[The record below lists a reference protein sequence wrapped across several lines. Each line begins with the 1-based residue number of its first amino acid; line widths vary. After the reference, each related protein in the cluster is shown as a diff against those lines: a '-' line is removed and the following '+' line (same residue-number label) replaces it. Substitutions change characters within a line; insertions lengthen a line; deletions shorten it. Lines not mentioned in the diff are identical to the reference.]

1 MTTFKGTVKN
11 DKNNGSTAND
21 SLTGLAGSDT
31 LSGGLG
37 NDFIDGG
44 VDNDL
49 LNGENGND
57 TLVGGDGKDT
67 LNGGSGD
74 DKLDGGKDN
83 DKLSGDTG
91 NDTLNGG
98 AGADT
103 MTGGDGN
110 DYYFVDNLKDF
121 ISETNKVVTTGGNDT
136 IESVLLN
143 YTLPTNVENLILGGI
158 EISNG
163 TGNKSDNVITGNL
176 ADNYLRGDAGNDKL
190 IGNAGVD
197 TLDGGLGMDT
207 LIGGDDSDVYF
218 MNNTED
224 TIVEEVDGGELD
236 QVNATVSFNLNS
248 APNVEALELSGAK
261 ATDGTGNELNNLI
274 QEKEGGTVVKSLS
287 GMAGDDTL
295 DGAGGDDTLEG
306 GEGNDILEGGD
317 GTDTAIYN
325 DLQKNYQI
333 TANVDST
340 GVAQLVVK
348 YVGNTDNGAIDEG
361 EDILSNIEILQFSD
375 GSTINAAD
383 VIAGTVDAPTET
395 PIDGTTPP
403 IVETPIETKPT
414 TPTVSND
421 AVELA
426 ATKPPADMVFDFDL
440 PLTENADKIDVSS
453 FTAKAVRLLALGG
466 NDTIQGGASV
476 VRWIDGGEGNDSI
489 LGGDGTADTLLGGA
503 GDDLLSAGSL
513 YSLSIYSPGD
523 SAKNVLSGG
532 LGNDTLVGGKGDDML
547 IGGAGDDKL
556 YGDAVLSTFER
567 WDGHGNDGNDTLI
580 GGAGNDILSGFDGSN
595 SLDGGAGDD
604 SINSGSGNDNIVGG
618 AGNDKIYANGGND
631 TINAGAGVDSIT
643 GGKGADVF
651 IFAKGDS
658 GVGEPVIV
666 KKESVAQ
673 RDVITDFEEG
683 IDIFDFT
690 AIADGKLSFVGTKA
704 FSGNNQVRYEL
715 DFVHSTTIVKLNL
728 DNDPKTTEMEIEL
741 TGFKNLT
748 ADDFVLVKS
757 A

>member
-1 MTTFKGTVKN
+1 MTTFKGTTKN
-11 DKNNGSTAND
+11 DKNNGSKAND
-21 SLTGLAGSDT
+21 TLTGLAGSDT

-49 LNGENGND
+49 LNGENGDD
-57 TLVGGDGKDT
+57 TLIGDAGKDT
-67 LNGGSGD
+67 LNGGSGND
-74 DKLDGGKDN
+74 NLNGGKDN

-143 YTLPTNVENLILGGI
+143 YTLPANVENLILGGI

-224 TIVEEVDGGELD
+224 TIIETENGGDLD
-236 QVNATVSFNLNS
+236 QVNATVTFNLNS
-248 APNVEALELSGAK
+248 APNVEALELSGEK
-261 ATDGTGNELNNLI
+261 ATDGTGNELGNLI
-274 QEKEGGTVVKSLS
+274 QEKEGGTVANSLN

-317 GTDTAIYN
+317 GTDSAIYN

-348 YVGNTDNGAIDEG
+348 YVGNADDVTADEG

-383 VIAGTVDAPTET
+383 VIAGKWAQDST
-395 PIDGTTPP
+395 PEP
-403 IVETPIETKPT
+403 IVIPVPVTPQTPKPT
-414 TPTVSND
+414 TSTGSAN
-421 AVELA
+421 
-426 ATKPPADMVFDFDL
+426 
-440 PLTENADKIDVSS
+440 DKILTSLDASKVQYG
-453 FTAKAVRLLALGG
+453 TKDADTIALANGSHNNRWVNGLGG
-466 NDTIQGGASV
+466 NDTITGASH
-476 VRWIDGGEGNDSI
+476 S
-489 LGGDGTADTLLGGA
+489 DTLLGGA
-503 GDDLLSAGSL
+503 GDDLLNGG
-513 YSLSIYSPGD
+513 GD
-523 SAKNVLSGG
+523 V
-532 LGNDTLVGGKGDDML
+532 DYL
-547 IGGAGDDKL
+547 IGGSGIDNLK
-556 YGDAVLSTFER
+556 
-567 WDGHGNDGNDTLI
+567 
-580 GGAGNDILSGFDGSN
+580 GGSD
-595 SLDGGAGDD
+595 
-604 SINSGSGNDNIVGG
+604 
-618 AGNDKIYANGGND
+618 YAD
-631 TINAGAGVDSIT
+631 Y
-643 GGKGADVF
+643 F
-651 IFAKGDS
+651 IFGTGDT
-658 GVGEPVIV
+658 GVG
-666 KKESVAQ
+666 AAH
-673 RDVITDFEEG
+673 DVIEDFEVKYDQ
-683 IDIFDFT
+683 IDLAGKTVVGSVGFGVPLTLFFSVDVVDFT
-690 AIADGKLSFVGTKA
+690 AA
-704 FSGNNQVRYEL
+704 NQVRVVG
-715 DFVHSTTIVKLNL
+715 DFENAQILVQINL
-728 DNDPKTTEMEIEL
+728 DSDFSTVEAEIGL
-741 TGFKNLT
+741 TGLMNLT
-748 ADDFVLVKS
+748 AANFILTK
-757 A
+757 

>member
-1 MTTFKGTVKN
+1 MANFKGTTKN
-11 DKNNGSTAND
+11 DKNNGSKSND
-21 SLTGLAGSDT
+21 TLTGLAGSDT

-37 NDFIDGG
+37 NDYIDGG

-49 LNGENGND
+49 LNGENGDD
-57 TLVGGDGKDT
+57 TLIGDAGKDT
-67 LNGGSGD
+67 LNGGSGN

-110 DYYFVDNLKDF
+110 DYYFVDNIKDF
-121 ISETNKVVTTGGNDT
+121 ISETNKVATLGGNDT
-136 IESVLLN
+136 VESVLLN

-224 TIVEEVDGGELD
+224 TIIETENGGDLD

-261 ATDGTGNELNNLI
+261 ATDGTGNELGNLI
-274 QEKEGGTVVKSLS
+274 QEKEGGTVANSLN

-295 DGAGGDDTLEG
+295 DGAGGDDELEG

-348 YVGNTDNGAIDEG
+348 FIGNTDNGAIDEG
-361 EDILSNIEILQFSD
+361 EDILSDIEILQFSD

-383 VIAGTVDAPTET
+383 VINGKVDDTPTKPTNET
-395 PIDGTTPP
+395 PV
-403 IVETPIETKPT
+403 VEKPIETISVTPITPKPT
-414 TPTVSND
+414 TSMGSAN
-421 AVELA
+421 
-426 ATKPPADMVFDFDL
+426 
-440 PLTENADKIDVSS
+440 DKI
-453 FTAKAVRLLALGG
+453 FTPMADYVKYGTKDADTIDSTTPSKWINGLAG
-466 NDTIQGGASV
+466 NDNIKSSYATSPTHSY
-476 VRWIDGGEGNDSI
+476 DMYPS
-489 LGGDGTADTLLGGA
+489 DTLLGGS
-503 GDDLLSAGSL
+503 GDDTLDGGV
-513 YSLSIYSPGD
+513 YSDY
-523 SAKNVLSGG
+523 
-532 LGNDTLVGGKGDDML
+532 L
-547 IGGAGDDKL
+547 IGGSGVDHL
-556 YGDAVLSTFER
+556 F
-567 WDGHGNDGNDTLI
+567 
-580 GGAGNDILSGFDGSN
+580 GGW
-595 SLDGGAGDD
+595 
-604 SINSGSGNDNIVGG
+604 NSGEHDDND
-618 AGNDKIYANGGND
+618 Y
-631 TINAGAGVDSIT
+631 
-643 GGKGADVF
+643 F
-651 IFAKGDS
+651 IFGIGDTWIGS
-658 GVGEPVIV
+658 
-666 KKESVAQ
+666 A
-673 RDVITDFEEG
+673 RDVIEDFTVKYDK
-683 IDIFDFT
+683 IDLAGTIVAGALGYGVPLTFLPTTTIDVTDFT
-690 AIADGKLSFVGTKA
+690 AANQIRFINDFE
-704 FSGNNQVRYEL
+704 NNQTV
-715 DFVHSTTIVKLNL
+715 VQINL
-728 DNDPKTTEMEIEL
+728 DSDFSTVEAEIGL
-741 TGFKNLT
+741 TGLMNLT
-748 ADDFVLVKS
+748 AANFILTK
-757 A
+757 

>member
-11 DKNNGSTAND
+11 DKNNGSKAND

-37 NDFIDGG
+37 DDFIDGG

-49 LNGENGND
+49 LNGETGND

-74 DKLDGGKDN
+74 DKLDGGKGN

-98 AGADT
+98 AGVDT

-197 TLDGGLGMDT
+197 TLDGGLG
-207 LIGGDDSDVYF
+207 SDVYF

-274 QEKEGGTVVKSLS
+274 QEKEGGTVVNSLS

-361 EDILSNIEILQFSD
+361 EDILSNIEIIQFSD
-375 GSTINAAD
+375 GSTLSTSD
-383 VIAGTVDAPTET
+383 VISGKTDKPIDEKPVDEKPTEK
-395 PIDGTTPP
+395 PVD
-403 IVETPIETKPT
+403 TKPSTST
-414 TPTVSND
+414 TSDD
-421 AVELA
+421 AFEIK
-426 ATKPPADMVFDFDL
+426 ATTPPADMVFDFDL
-440 PLTENADKIDVSS
+440 SLTDGADKVDVSA

-466 NDTIQGGASV
+466 DDTIQKSNRYDGI
-476 VRWIDGGEGNDSI
+476 VRWIDGGDGNDSI
-489 LGGDGTADTLLGGA
+489 KGGYKADTLLGGT
-503 GDDLLSAGSL
+503 GDDSL
-513 YSLSIYSPGD
+513 D
-523 SAKNVLSGG
+523 STGEYQDYMGHAYYDSVKNVLSGG
-532 LGNDTLVGGKGDDML
+532 TGNDTLYGGRGGDIL
-547 IGGAGDDKL
+547 IGG
-556 YGDAVLSTFER
+556 E
-567 WDGHGNDGNDTLI
+567 GNDLLKGEQGGNDSFY
-580 GGAGNDILSGFDGSN
+580 GGL
-595 SLDGGAGDD
+595 GDD
-604 SINSGSGNDNIVGG
+604 SIQAGGGDEYATVIDSGIGNDTIK
-618 AGNDKIYANGGND
+618 ASSGND
-631 TINAGAGVDSIT
+631 TINAGAGVDLIT
-643 GGKGADVF
+643 GGGGADIF

-658 GVGEPVIV
+658 GIGEPVVV
-666 KKESVAQ
+666 KKDVTAVQ
-673 RDVITDFEEG
+673 RDKITDFEVG
-683 IDIFDFT
+683 SDIFDFS
-690 AIADGKLSFVGTKA
+690 AISNGKLSYIGTAA

-715 DFVHSTTIVKLNL
+715 DFVHSITVVKLNL